1 MYNSVGRKKPSFKIV
16 SSYSEST
23 WNVQGESGLGSLD
36 YEAAVEAASNSE
48 KQSKKRKPYQKW
60 TSEERFKIGKYAAI
74 NGPVATARKFGSN
87 SRPINESTVRVFCKM
102 YKAELKAA
110 SKEKRSVE
118 TKLAVLPRGRPLL
131 LGSLDQMVQR
141 FLLAVRSRGGLITSA
156 IAVSVAKALIVRNPH
171 FNLGHIDLDSSHWA
185 RSLFRRMGFVKR
197 MKTTGKIEIP
207 EGAKQEAQLLYLH
220 DIVSIVEE
228 HNIPNTL
235 VMNLD
240 QTPLKYIP
248 SANHTL
254 AKKGSKSIGI
264 AGSSDKRCIT
274 GTFVI
279 SLNGDFLPM
288 QLIYGGTTNQSLPR
302 FKFPESFSLSVN
314 PKHFSNTFESIKIID
329 EVITPYVE
337 AQRHILGNPNQAA
350 LLVFDVFRGQITDE
364 VTSHLAQNNI
374 YFVMVPNNMTHLFQP
389 LDLTV
394 NGHCKKFMKKKFSE
408 WYTQQ
413 VDNALQAGVRVENIN
428 IEFKLTTIKPLHAKW
443 IVEYYNHVTSEAGTD
458 VIIKGWKSAGIYDAI
473 EMGKA
478 NLPSIDP
485 FNEIAPLA
493 VTSNEISS
501 ENLAV
506 VSDDLQK
513 SYVNEI
519 VENES
524 DDDCDTEWGLDGDF
538 ERNAFDF
545 IIDDEQY

>member
-1 MYNSVGRKKPSFKIV
+1 
-16 SSYSEST
+16 
-23 WNVQGESGLGSLD
+23 
-36 YEAAVEAASNSE
+36 
-48 KQSKKRKPYQKW
+48 
-60 TSEERFKIGKYAAI
+60 
-74 NGPVATARKFGSN
+74 
-87 SRPINESTVRVFCKM
+87 
-102 YKAELKAA
+102 
-110 SKEKRSVE
+110 
-118 TKLAVLPRGRPLL
+118 
-131 LGSLDQMVQR
+131 
-141 FLLAVRSRGGLITSA
+141 LIA
-156 IAVSVAKALIVRNPH
+156 RNPH
-171 FNLGHIDLDSSHWA
+171 FDLGHVDLDSSHWE

-207 EGAKQEAQLLYLH
+207 DGAKKEAQLLYLY

-228 HNIPNTL
+228 RNIPDTL

-254 AKKGSKSIGI
+254 AKRGSKSIGI
-264 AGSSDKRCIT
+264 AGSSDKRSIT

-279 SLNGDFLPM
+279 SLKGDFLPM

-302 FKFPESFSLSVN
+302 FKFPETFSLSVN
-314 PKHFSNTFESIKIID
+314 PKHFRNTFESIKIID
-329 EVITPYVE
+329 DIIIPYVE
-337 AQRHILGNPNQAA
+337 AQRKILGNPNQAA

-364 VTSHLAQNNI
+364 VTSHLTQNNI

-394 NGHCKKFMKKKFSE
+394 NGHCKKFMKKKFLE

-413 VDNALQAGVRVENIN
+413 VDKALQTGVKVENIN

-443 IVEYYNHVTSEAGTD
+443 IVEYYNHITSEAGTD
-458 VIIKGWKSAGIYDAI
+458 IIIKGWKSAGIYDAI
-473 EMGKA
+473 KTGKA

-493 VTSNEISS
+493 ATSNEISN
-501 ENLAV
+501 ENLV
-506 VSDDLQK
+506 TISGDLRNG
-513 SYVNEI
+513 YVNET

-524 DDDCDTEWGLDGDF
+524 EEDECDTEWGLEGDF

-545 IIDDEQY
+545 VIDDEQLLLGSE